1 MQTTLIF
8 IGIVIAAALSYVIFL
23 LTKKQNSGEDAG
35 VLKEIHENIL
45 KQHQNIEN
53 QKQQLFEL
61 NKSVDQKL
69 GDTHRAMHAQFSQ
82 SAKIIT
88 DVTEKLTKLDDT
100 NKQVMGFANQLQS
113 LENILKNPKQRGI
126 LGEYFL
132 ETVLKNVL
140 PPGSY
145 QLQYKF
151 KNGEIVDAVV
161 FIKDKIVPIDS
172 KFSLENYNR
181 IVEESDASIKDSLQ
195 KEFKSD
201 LKRRIDETS
210 KYIRP
215 NENTMDFAFMFIPSE
230 GIYYDLL
237 VNQVGAIKINT
248 RDLIEYAFKEKH
260 VIIVSPTSFLAY
272 LQTVL
277 QGLRA
282 MQIEDSVKGIVK
294 QVGQLSKHLLAYEDY
309 FKKLGSNLGT
319 TVNMY
324 NSAYKEFAKID
335 KDVIKIA
342 GEGNNVEV
350 EQLEKPRVE

>member
-1 MQTTLIF
+1 MQATLIF
-8 IGIVIAAALSYVIFL
+8 ISIIIAAALFYVIYL
-23 LTKKQNSGEDAG
+23 LTKKQNSGDDGG

-45 KQHQNIEN
+45 KQQQNMEN
-53 QKQQLFEL
+53 QKNQLNEL
-61 NKSVDQKL
+61 NRSVDQKL
-69 GDTHRAMHAQFSQ
+69 SDTHRAMRAQFSQ
-82 SAKIIT
+82 STKIIS

-132 ETVLKNVL
+132 EAVLKNVL
-140 PPGSY
+140 PPKSY
-145 QLQYKF
+145 QLQYQF
-151 KNGEIVDAVV
+151 KNGEVVDAVV

-181 IVEESDASIKDSLQ
+181 IVEENDGNIKDGLQ

-201 LKRRIDETS
+201 LKKRIDETS

-215 NENTMDFAFMFIPSE
+215 DENTMDFAFMFIPSE

-335 KDVIKIA
+335 KDVIKIS
-342 GEGNNVEV
+342 GEGNNIEA
-350 EQLEKPRVE
+350 EQLEKPKVE